1 MEVVAVNHAEDYL
14 DRAAEGFAT
23 AEVSS
28 TPALP
33 ADTKRDGARS
43 LARLA
48 EVVPLGR
55 PALTPGWTSVA
66 PNFSGAE
73 TDARLIEL
81 WLKDKAPETKR
92 QYAQDLERF
101 FHFTGGKPLS
111 SDTLSDL
118 QEFAGFVSV
127 LVAPATAAR
136 MLSTLKSLFSF
147 AHKVGYLP
155 YNVGGALRLPAIK
168 NVLPE
173 RILTEAEVHRMV
185 ERTGNERDRVLL
197 LTIYAGGLRREDAC
211 RLKWRDLKERE
222 DGSGQITVFGK
233 GGKTGFVLLPHSVLE
248 EIRALRRRKDGSL
261 ASEDEP
267 VFTSRKRN
275 TPRGGHLDP
284 SQVNRIVK
292 RAAKRAGLSDDVSP
306 HWLRHSHATHAKRR
320 GADLDLIMRTLRHAS
335 LATTGRYLHADPSDS
350 SAMYLG
356 L

>member
-1 MEVVAVNHAEDYL
+1 M
-14 DRAAEGFAT
+14 
-23 AEVSS
+23 
-28 TPALP
+28 PA
-33 ADTKRDGARS
+33 GAPGS
-43 LARLA
+43 A
-48 EVVPLGR
+48 
-55 PALTPGWTSVA
+55 PGWTGAA

-73 TDARLIEL
+73 IDTRLVEL
-81 WLKDKAPETKR
+81 WLRDKSFETKR
-92 QYAQDLERF
+92 QYAQDLEKF
-101 FHFTGGKPLS
+101 FDFAGGKPLS
-111 SDTLSDL
+111 SVTLADL

-147 AHKVGYLP
+147 ANKVGYLP
-155 YNVGGALRLPAIK
+155 YNVGGVLRLPAMK

-222 DGSGQITVFGK
+222 DGSGQITAFGK
-233 GGKTGFVLLPHSVLE
+233 GGKTGFVLLPPSVLE
-248 EIRALRRRKDGSL
+248 EILVLRRKKDGTL
-261 ASEDEP
+261 APEDEP
-267 VFTSRKRN
+267 VFASRKKN
-275 TPRGGHLDP
+275 TTRGGHLDP

-292 RAAKRAGLSDDVSP
+292 KAAKKAGLSKGVSP

>member
-1 MEVVAVNHAEDYL
+1 MTGATDAA
-14 DRAAEGFAT
+14 DRPNGGFAP
-23 AEVSS
+23 AEI
-28 TPALP
+28 LP
-33 ADTKRDGARS
+33 AYGP
-43 LARLA
+43 A
-48 EVVPLGR
+48 EAPPIGG
-55 PALTPGWTSVA
+55 PATFPGHAGGMT
-66 PNFSGAE
+66 NFSGAE
-73 TDARLIEL
+73 TDARLVEL
-81 WLKDKAPETKR
+81 WLRDKAPETRR
-92 QYAQDLERF
+92 QYVQDLEKF
-101 FHFTGGKPLS
+101 SDFSGAKPLS
-111 SDTLSDL
+111 SITLADL

-147 AHKVGYLP
+147 ANKTGYLP

-211 RLKWRDLKERE
+211 RLKWRDLKEHE
-222 DGSGQITVFGK
+222 DGSGQITAFGK
-233 GGKTGFVLLPHSVLE
+233 GGKTGFVLLPPSVLGD
-248 EIRALRRRKDGSL
+248 IRALRRGKDGTP
-261 ASEDEP
+261 AGEDDP
-267 VFTSRKRN
+267 VFASRKRN
-275 TPRGGHLDP
+275 TARGGHLDP

-292 RAAKRAGLSDDVSP
+292 KAAKKAGLSGDISP

>member
-1 MEVVAVNHAEDYL
+1 MTDSWRRDGPQVVPAPPAPDVVSSRPTEMVAP
-14 DRAAEGFAT
+14 GGPAT
-23 AEVSS
+23 A
-28 TPALP
+28 
-33 ADTKRDGARS
+33 
-43 LARLA
+43 
-48 EVVPLGR
+48 
-55 PALTPGWTSVA
+55 PGWARVA

-81 WLKDKAPETKR
+81 WLRDKAPETRR
-92 QYAQDLERF
+92 QYAQDLEKF
-101 FHFTGGKPLS
+101 SDFSGGKPLS
-111 SDTLSDL
+111 SVTLADL
-118 QEFAGFVSV
+118 QEFAEFVSV

-147 AHKVGYLP
+147 ANKTGYLP

-168 NVLPE
+168 NILPE

-197 LTIYAGGLRREDAC
+197 LTIYTGGLRREDAC
-211 RLKWRDLKERE
+211 RLKWRDLRERE
-222 DGSGQITVFGK
+222 DGSGQITAFGK
-233 GGKTGFVLLPHSVLE
+233 GGKTGFVLLPSSVLE
-248 EIRALRRRKDGSL
+248 EIRALRRRKDGTL
-261 ASEDEP
+261 ADEDDP
-267 VFTSRKRN
+267 VFASRKRN

-292 RAAKRAGLSDDVSP
+292 KAAKKAGLSEGVSP

-335 LATTGRYLHADPSDS
+335 LSTTGRYLHADPSDS